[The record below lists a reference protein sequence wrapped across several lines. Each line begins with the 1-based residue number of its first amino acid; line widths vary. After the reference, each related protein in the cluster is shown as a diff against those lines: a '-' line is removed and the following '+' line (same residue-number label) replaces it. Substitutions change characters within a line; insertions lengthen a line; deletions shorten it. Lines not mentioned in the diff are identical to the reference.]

1 MDIAQ
6 ILSKRYPDAE
16 WTLNGD
22 DFSGLVWHSDSTKPT
37 LAELEALAPEV
48 QAEIAGERQAKEDAK
63 ASAIAKLEAL
73 GLTVD
78 EVQVAFGL
86 VAE

>member
-1 MDIAQ
+1 MDIAT
-6 ILSKRYPDAE
+6 ILTKRYPGSE

-22 DFSGLVWHSDSTKPT
+22 NYSGLTWLSSTTKPT
-37 LAELEALAPEV
+37 EKALQKVWPEV
-48 QAEIAGERQAKEDAK
+48 QAEIAGEAQARVDAK

-86 VAE
+86 SS

>member
-6 ILSKRYPDAE
+6 ILTRKFAGAE

-22 DFSGLVWHSDSTKPT
+22 AYEGLTWLSDSPMPT
-37 LAELEALAPEV
+37 EQELADLWPVV
-48 QAEIAGERQAKEDAK
+48 QEEIAAEQQARVDAK

-78 EVQVAFGL
+78 EVSVAFGL
-86 VAE
+86 EI